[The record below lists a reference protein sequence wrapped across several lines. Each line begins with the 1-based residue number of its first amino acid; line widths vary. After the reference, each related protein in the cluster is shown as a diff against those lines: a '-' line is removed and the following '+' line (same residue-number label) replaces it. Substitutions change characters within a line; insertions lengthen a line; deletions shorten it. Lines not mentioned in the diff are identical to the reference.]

1 LSETDIAVIRA
12 EIVSVGIE
20 LERIGILDLTAGN
33 ISARVSDDA
42 IAITPSGIPYG
53 DTRPEDIVICSLS
66 DGSVLEGTRK
76 PSSELPLH
84 RAVYAARP
92 ETGAVVHTHSP
103 YATTLAVLGKPI
115 PAVHYVISRLGT
127 CEVPVVSYATYGSE
141 ALAENTFAAL
151 EGTTRA
157 LLLANHG
164 TITIGDDL
172 ETAATNARVLE
183 ILATTYIRALSIG
196 TPVIL
201 PDDEIAV
208 VVERHKT
215 YGQVAS

>member
-1 LSETDIAVIRA
+1 LSDVSVATISA

-33 ISARVSDDA
+33 ISVRVSDDA
-42 IAITPSGIPYG
+42 IAITPSGIPYRETMPG
-53 DTRPEDIVICSLS
+53 DIVICSLS
-66 DGSVLEGTRK
+66 DGSVLSGHRK

-103 YATTLAVLGKPI
+103 FATTLAVLGKPI
-115 PAVHYVISRLGT
+115 PAVHYIISRLGT
-127 CEVPVVSYATYGSE
+127 CEVPVVRYATYGSE
-141 ALAENTFAAL
+141 ELAQNTFAAL
-151 EGTTRA
+151 SGTTRA

-164 TITIGDDL
+164 TLAIGDDL
-172 ETAATNARVLE
+172 QTAAVNARVLE
-183 ILATTYIRALSIG
+183 ILATTYWRALAVG

-201 PDDEIAV
+201 PDEEIAN
-208 VVERHKT
+208 VVERHKS
-215 YGQVAS
+215 YGQLAS

>member
-1 LSETDIAVIRA
+1 LSDATVKLCE

-33 ISARVSDDA
+33 ISTRVADDA
-42 IAITPSGIPYG
+42 IAITPSGIPYR
-53 DTRPEDIVICSLS
+53 DTRPEDIVICALS
-66 DGSVLEGTRK
+66 DGSVISGDRK

-103 YATTLAVLGKPI
+103 FATTLAVLGKPI

-127 CEVPVVSYATYGSE
+127 TEVPVVDYATYGSE

-151 EGTTRA
+151 AGTTRA

-164 TITIGDDL
+164 TIAIGDDL
-172 ETAATNARVLE
+172 ETAAVNARVLE
-183 ILATTYIRALSIG
+183 ILATTYVRALTIG

-201 PDDEIAV
+201 PDEEIAN
-208 VVERHKT
+208 VVERHKS
-215 YGQVAS
+215 YGQVSS